1 MEKAVLVTLMF
12 ADRADGWS
20 AQDSA
25 RELAELAK
33 SAGVSAVLELTFVMK
48 APQPRM
54 YMGPGQADEIRR
66 RAEAVEADVVILN
79 RDISGTQQRNL
90 EELVGRKTI
99 DRTQLI
105 LDIFAKRARS
115 NEGKVQVELAQ
126 LSYLMPRLA
135 GQGVML
141 TRQGGGIGTRGP
153 GEQKLEVDRRRLR
166 DRIVFLKKE
175 LQKMQ
180 DRRESYRERRREHE
194 LPVVALVGYTNAG
207 KSTLFNALTGSE
219 VIAKNQL
226 FSTLDSTVRVFEIPG
241 GQKVMLV
248 DTVGFLH
255 LLPHHLID
263 AFKATLEEVMNADLL
278 LHVMDVADSKAVIL
292 ERSVRGIL
300 DEMGA
305 STKPLI
311 TVLNKADQVTEADQK
326 KLARQWGDGVWVS
339 AVNRTGFDTLAKHVA
354 QGLKPWIHEYRFKI
368 PAGEAKLIHRI
379 YQEGRVITRSD
390 DGQFVN
396 LKVALAPAI
405 GDSIRAQV
413 KALQP
418 KSAKPVRSSKKPVS
432 KRS

>member
-12 ADRADGWS
+12 ADRSDGWT

-33 SAGVSAVLELTFVMK
+33 SAGASVALELTFTMK
-48 APQPRM
+48 SPQPRM
-54 YMGPGQADEIRR
+54 FMGPGQADEIRR
-66 RAEAVEADVVILN
+66 QAEAVQADVVILN
-79 RDISGTQQRNL
+79 RDVSGTQQRNL
-90 EELVGRKTI
+90 ETLVGRKTI

-166 DRIVFLKKE
+166 DKIVFLKKE
-175 LQKMQ
+175 LARMQ
-180 DRRESYRERRREHE
+180 ERRESYRERRREHE

-219 VIAKNQL
+219 VIARDQL

-241 GQKVMLV
+241 AQKVMLV

-263 AFKATLEEVMNADLL
+263 AFKATLEEVMNADVL
-278 LHVMDVADSKAVIL
+278 LHVMDVSDPKAVIL

-305 STKPLI
+305 SAKPIL
-311 TVLNKADQVTEADQK
+311 TVLNKADRVPAEDRRRMAK
-326 KLARQWGDGVWVS
+326 AWGEGIWVS
-339 AVNRTGFDTLAKHVA
+339 AVERTGFEALGKRIA
-354 QGLKPWIHEYRFKI
+354 QGLKPWIREYRFKI
-368 PAGEAKLIHRI
+368 PVGEAKLIHRI
-379 YQEGRVITRSD
+379 YQEGRVIARSD
-390 DGQFVN
+390 DGETVA
-396 LKVALAPAI
+396 LRAALAPAV

-413 KALQP
+413 RALTRKSGTP
-418 KSAKPVRSSKKPVS
+418 KRRVPTA
-432 KRS
+432 